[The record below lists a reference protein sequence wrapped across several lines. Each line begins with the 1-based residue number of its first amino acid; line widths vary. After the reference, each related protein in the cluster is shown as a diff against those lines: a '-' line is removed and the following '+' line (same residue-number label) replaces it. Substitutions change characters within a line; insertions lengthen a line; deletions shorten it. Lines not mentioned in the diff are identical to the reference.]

1 MYGVIQISSFLSNS
15 FFFFFEIYFYN
26 NLRLDFLRLVTHD
39 TCGCTKLDK
48 NYSGGFDKIEMEI
61 SFMILDFLRRP
72 PSLFYISSLFLFV
85 MV

>member
-1 MYGVIQISSFLSNS
+1 MTLAG
-15 FFFFFEIYFYN
+15 
-26 NLRLDFLRLVTHD
+26 
-39 TCGCTKLDK
+39 TKLDK

-61 SFMILDFLRRP
+61 SFMILDFLRQS